1 MDTKFDEYLEF
12 PCDFTYK
19 VIATARDT
27 LPDEV
32 VQVVQQHI
40 PGDYAPTTRPSSKGS
55 YHSVAIS
62 VRVESKEH
70 IETLY
75 KSLASIEGVRRVL

>member
-19 VIATARDT
+19 IVATARET

-32 VQVVQQHI
+32 VAVVQQHA
-40 PGDYAPTTRPSSKGS
+40 PGDYAPIIRASTKGT
-55 YHSVAIS
+55 YHSVSIC
-62 VRVESKEH
+62 VRVESKNH

-75 KSLASIEGVRRVL
+75 KSLACIEGVRRVL